1 MKQFQVPTHE
11 VAAKVLLDDGRVLD
25 CRIFASDSG
34 PAGHPQTLFERL
46 NEVDEEFI
54 PVRSGEDFFLLS
66 KSGMVTVEVADAA
79 SEMVGMDQDAG
90 FELPVRLSLTGG
102 LSLLGRFH
110 IVMPPE
116 RSRVLDYLNASPR
129 FLPLLGE
136 GRVTLIQ
143 RNYIVSVRSEKG

>member
-25 CRIFASDSG
+25 CGIFASDAG

-46 NEVDEEFI
+46 NENEEEFI
-54 PVRSGEDFFLLS
+54 PVRSGEDGFLLS
-66 KSGMVTVEVADAA
+66 KSGVVTVEVADAA

-90 FELPVRLSLTGG
+90 IEVPVRLSLTGG

-110 IVMPPE
+110 IVMPPG
-116 RSRVLDYLNASPR
+116 RTRVLDYLNAAPR

-136 GRVTLIQ
+136 GRVTLVQ